1 MTRDRTRARL
11 EAMRHV
17 LSQFDYDNK
26 DVDVVGTPDPLIVG
40 PASAIFEEGEKA
52 GSR

>member
-1 MTRDRTRARL
+1 
-11 EAMRHV
+11 
-17 LSQFDYDNK
+17 DNK
-26 DVDVVGTPDPLIVG
+26 DAAIVGTPDPLIVG